1 MKGITR
7 DTVVEMFDRKMIW
20 LFLIITL
27 LAVLITLASG
37 GLRVSIE
44 EQSSQQGMTALGGI
58 KAAIIAPV
66 TIAYMW
72 ILSLLGILG
81 TAGLFPRM
89 LERGRAEYYLSK
101 PISRGSLYFNKMFGI
116 FMAYFGVISLS
127 LIVVYATLTLVHGSF
142 SLRLLLTTIATGGVV
157 FYIYLT
163 IAICAG
169 IIAGS
174 HAIAIMTAFIIGVAQ
189 WALSGRQV
197 IKQLVDSSLFSG
209 ILDGFYYIIPKTGEI
224 LDIGRDFAL
233 ERPVQSWMPLWS
245 SLLFSLVVI
254 LVTIWI
260 FNRKNY

>member
-20 LFLIITL
+20 LFLIVTV

-44 EQSSQQGMTALGGI
+44 EQSSQQGMAALGGI
-58 KAAIIAPV
+58 KAAILAPV

-72 ILSLLGILG
+72 ILSFLGILG

-101 PISRGSLYFNKMFGI
+101 PISRSSLYFNKMFGI
-116 FMAYFGVISLS
+116 FIAYFGVISLS

-142 SLRLLLTTIATGGVV
+142 SLRLLLTTVVTGGIV
-157 FYIYLT
+157 FFIYLS

-174 HAIAIMTAFIIGVAQ
+174 HAIAIMTVFIIGVAQ
-189 WALSGRQV
+189 WVLSLQI
-197 IKQLVDSSLFSG
+197 IKQLVGSSFLSG
-209 ILDGFYYIIPKTGEI
+209 IRDGFYYVLPKTGEI
-224 LDIGRDFAL
+224 LDLGRNFAL
-233 ERPVQSWMPLWS
+233 ERPIQSWMPLWS
-245 SLLFSLVVI
+245 SLLFSLVVV

-260 FNRKNY
+260 FNRNNY